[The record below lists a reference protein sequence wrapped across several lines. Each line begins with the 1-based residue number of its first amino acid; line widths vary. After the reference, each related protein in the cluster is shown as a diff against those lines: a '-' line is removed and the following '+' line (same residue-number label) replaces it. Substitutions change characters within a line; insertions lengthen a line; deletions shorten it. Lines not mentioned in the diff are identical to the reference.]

1 MPDMAACGDFHTV
14 LLRSC
19 GEAVAFGDNRFGQ
32 CEVPALP
39 KSLRY
44 VSAAAGCRHTVLLRS
59 DGKAL
64 AFGANEHGQC
74 DVPPLGPGKRYI
86 RAAAGNWHTVLLC
99 SDGEAVAVG
108 RRQEGQCAVPALTTE
123 QPESSAVNKTDAQDK
138 DAAVQVGDS
147 QRNVRRLG
155 HARVKRMPENKVARQ
170 PRYVAVAAGTFH
182 TLLLRSDGV
191 SLACGSYKSQGLIP
205 QPPAGVKYIDV
216 AANLEHTLLLRSD
229 GQAIA
234 CGPGDGSERQ
244 QIPLPPAGQEYV
256 AIAAGSH
263 HSVVLRSDGTVLA
276 FGHNSDGR
284 CNVPPLPAG
293 TCYTCIA
300 AGLRHTVLWRSD
312 GVALAFGSSSL
323 PAGCPRV
330 RAGPCDVP
338 LLSPVA
344 VQGSDSRRMRPVTP
358 ERAGTRRGSKEHS
371 QSPFVLDVDGAS
383 FHPVFDM

>member
-14 LLRSC
+14 LIRSH
-19 GEAVAFGDNRFGQ
+19 GEAAAFGDNRYGQ
-32 CEVPALP
+32 CEVPILP

-59 DGKAL
+59 DGKAI

-74 DVPPLGPGKRYI
+74 DVPPLGAGKHYV

-99 SDGEAVAVG
+99 SDGEAIAVG

-123 QPESSAVNKTDAQDK
+123 QPEPSAVNKTDAQAK
-138 DAAVQVGDS
+138 DIAVQTGGLQQDI
-147 QRNVRRLG
+147 RRLG
-155 HARVKRMPENKVARQ
+155 HSRVKRQPDKKGARQ
-170 PRYVAVAAGTFH
+170 LRYVAVAAGTFH
-182 TLLLRSDGV
+182 TLLLRSDGLSV
-191 SLACGSYKSQGLIP
+191 ACGSYKSQGLIP
-205 QPPAGVKYIDV
+205 QPPRGVKYIDV
-216 AANLEHTLLLRSD
+216 AANQENTLLLRSD

-234 CGPGDGSERQ
+234 CGPDDGSERQ
-244 QIPLPPAGQEYV
+244 QIPFTQAGQEYV
-256 AIAAGSH
+256 AIAAGAH

-276 FGHNSDGR
+276 FGHNCDGR

-293 TCYTCIA
+293 TCYTSIA

-312 GVALAFGSSSL
+312 GVALAFGSISL

-338 LLSPVA
+338 PLPLPALRALRGS
-344 VQGSDSRRMRPVTP
+344 SDSLSLRPP
-358 ERAGTRRGSKEHS
+358 LEPAPSTRRASKEHLE
-371 QSPFVLDVDGAS
+371 SPFVLDG
-383 FHPVFDM
+383 

>member
-14 LLRSC
+14 LIRSH
-19 GEAVAFGDNRFGQ
+19 GEAVAFGDNRYGQ
-32 CEVPALP
+32 CEVPVLP

-64 AFGANEHGQC
+64 SFGANEHGQC
-74 DVPPLGPGKRYI
+74 DVPPLGAGKHYV

-99 SDGEAVAVG
+99 SDGEAIAVG

-123 QPESSAVNKTDAQDK
+123 QQPEPSAVNEIDAQDV
-138 DAAVQVGDS
+138 AVQIGGS
-147 QRNVRRLG
+147 QQNIRRLG
-155 HARVKRMPENKVARQ
+155 HSRVKRQPEKNVARQ
-170 PRYVAVAAGTFH
+170 LRYVAVAAGTFH

-191 SLACGSYKSQGLIP
+191 SVACGSYKSQGLIP
-205 QPPAGVKYIDV
+205 QPPRGVKYIDV

-234 CGPGDGSERQ
+234 CGPDDGSERR
-244 QIPLPPAGQEYV
+244 QIPFAQAGQEYV
-256 AIAAGSH
+256 AIAAGAH
-263 HSVVLRSDGTVLA
+263 HCVVLRGDGTVLA
-276 FGHNSDGR
+276 FGHNGDGR

-293 TCYTCIA
+293 TCYTSIA

-338 LLSPVA
+338 PPAAAVA
-344 VQGSDSRRMRPVTP
+344 LRGSSDSRSLRPP
-358 ERAGTRRGSKEHS
+358 LEPAGTRRGSKEHLE
-371 QSPFVLDVDGAS
+371 SPFVLDG
-383 FHPVFDM
+383 